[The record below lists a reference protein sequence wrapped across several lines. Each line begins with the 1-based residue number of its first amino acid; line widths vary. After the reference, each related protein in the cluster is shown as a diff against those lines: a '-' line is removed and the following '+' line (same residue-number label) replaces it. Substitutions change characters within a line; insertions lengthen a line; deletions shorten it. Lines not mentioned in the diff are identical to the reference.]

1 MVSGHCETL
10 TVRSELWLAMTAA
23 SAQGSTSGT
32 LLGAENTIY
41 IERAK
46 AVMADY
52 ILAFSHTKTFL
63 Y

>member
-1 MVSGHCETL
+1 
-10 TVRSELWLAMTAA
+10 MTAA